1 MDILTAV
8 YQILMM
14 LGIALI
20 GQWLRR
26 RDVFSPPV
34 IKGVNAIV
42 LQVAM
47 PALVLMISQKDYTPE
62 VMDSFWRILLAS
74 TVLLAAGGVGL
85 FLLSK
90 RFVQPDRQAAFAAM
104 VMLPNAAFMGIP
116 IVTALYG
123 DLGVAY
129 LSGFIAAFNVAGW
142 TAFHALFADRHAN
155 PLKPLMNAGF
165 ISTLG
170 ALVLI
175 YFKIRLPVP
184 FVSLFTQL
192 GNLTTPLGMLLAGAR
207 LYELKPALL
216 RDRSLWVGSG
226 LSLLAVPLVMWLIL
240 KALGFTGMALNI
252 VTLGFMMP
260 SAVTVQLFA
269 EKYDKDSVYAATGV
283 SLTTLLCVVTIP
295 LMMWVTGL

>member
-20 GQWLRR
+20 GLWLRR

-90 RFVQPDRQAAFAAM
+90 RFVQPDRRAAFAAM

-165 ISTLG
+165 ISTLV
-170 ALVLI
+170 ALALI
-175 YFKIRLPVP
+175 YFRIRLPVP

-216 RDRSLWVGSG
+216 ERGVHFDYKPEVLALVAKKAYGHKSGARDIRRVIRKEVEDP
-226 LSLLAVPLVMWLIL
+226 LSLTIATAQDPPALVLVEPDEAGESLIL
-240 KALGFTGMALNI
+240 RT
-252 VTLGFMMP
+252 
-260 SAVTVQLFA
+260 
-269 EKYDKDSVYAATGV
+269 E
-283 SLTTLLCVVTIP
+283 
-295 LMMWVTGL
+295 